1 MPKFKF
7 NRLQWLVHIGS
18 IIPFI
23 VLLWDAF
30 SNNLTVNPIQEIT
43 QRTGRIAI
51 IWLVLSLACTPLN
64 IIFGLKPFNQVRRP
78 LGLYAAFYA
87 CLHMLTF
94 FILDYGLNWKLI
106 TQTIIEKPY
115 ILLGA
120 TGLLILIL
128 LTFTSTK
135 KSMKKLGKKWNQ
147 IHRLVYPAAII
158 LALHF
163 FMALKFINTLAITI
177 AVILVILFF
186 IRIPV
191 IRKFFTQRQPAWVKS
206 VNNFLTG
213 RTRKTIILQK

>member
-23 VLLWDAF
+23 VLVWDAY

-43 QRTGRIAI
+43 QRTGRTAI
-51 IWLVLSLACTPLN
+51 IWLVLSLTCTPLN
-64 IIFGLKPFNQVRRP
+64 IVFGLKPFNQVRRP

-87 CLHMLTF
+87 SLHVLTF

-106 TQTIIEKPY
+106 IQTIIEKPY
-115 ILLGA
+115 ILLGS
-120 TGLLILIL
+120 TGFLILAW

-135 KSMKKLGKKWNQ
+135 KSMKKLGKKWNL

-158 LALHF
+158 LVLHF
-163 FMALKFINTLAITI
+163 FMALKIINTLAITI
-177 AVILVILFF
+177 AVILFILLF
-186 IRIPV
+186 IRIPF
-191 IRKFFTQRQPAWVKS
+191 IRKFFVQRQPAWAKS

-213 RTRKTIILQK
+213 RKKKTIVLQK